1 MQLEIIITGT
11 LNGSNEIVLSESVAG
26 DDGNVES
33 GDGVD
38 VLEIEGTE
46 SVGKERSMRSVTS
59 EMVEINS
66 KYRKTN
72 I

>member
-1 MQLEIIITGT
+1 M
-11 LNGSNEIVLSESVAG
+11 LSESVAG

-72 I
+72 IWIENGFTLDWN